1 MSRILSSPAIPPVFF
16 PPPRERG
23 GGQQNQNQNLFALLS
38 LLNQQQQQGITTEQR
53 QQQLDENIR
62 RTKREE
68 EDREAAL
75 LRNDVQLR
83 RIASQ
88 KRIEERITKEQN
100 RVFREEISPAYDSSL
115 DKINSSLRLSLKDL
129 ISSRD
134 VGDVEGIVRK
144 LNGIV
149 HAEVKKGGAHQYGAL
164 TAAADVM
171 SRILRIVPE
180 AAEDQ
185 AFQDL
190 ELKMS
195 ERSFISKI
203 IPRSSFR
210 QLVPTLD
217 EFRLRYDSIRDQ
229 GRAAKERVTDITTQ
243 VSPTSKA
250 DQRRIFGLLREE
262 ERFRFDRSPISVEE
276 TLDRATSETARP
288 GAPIF
293 SPTLDARSTPPKEDL
308 GLAEGFAKSSQELS
322 AKILAPVENPTAFG
336 EAARGIGALG
346 SLIPSAAVTLGGGVL
361 DALDLNVPITDAGFL
376 SSVFG
381 SDTPFNRRTRE
392 IDQGHEDFLRQEG
405 IFGLT
410 LDEITKSRTPGGE
423 SPPGFFSLPPGPTG
437 TGASNALGLSGFID
451 FLFNAAGRD
460 SRQEKERQLGLIAA
474 ESDSRTQRGT
484 PPLRIEDGPFPP
496 APPGGLDFLE
506 QFKREASGLP
516 PLNDQDEV
524 EKLFSSILR

>member
-23 GGQQNQNQNLFALLS
+23 GDQQNQNQNLFALLS

-115 DKINSSLRLSLKDL
+115 DKVNSSLRLSLKDL

-185 AFQDL
+185 TFQDL

-243 VSPTSKA
+243 VSPTSKS

-293 SPTLDARSTPPKEDL
+293 SPTLDVRTTPPEEGL
-308 GLAEGFAKSSQELS
+308 GLEGDLRGLAVDVMKPIFEGESRLFPAVGRAIAGTALSVGAEADRLGKGLLS
-322 AKILAPVENPTAFG
+322 FLNPKV
-336 EAARGIGALG
+336 
-346 SLIPSAAVTLGGGVL
+346 STLMEPDIF
-361 DALDLNVPITDAGFL
+361 DALIGTGISDSTGLTRLLDSMGFNFGGNNANESQFL
-376 SSVFG
+376 S
-381 SDTPFNRRTRE
+381 
-392 IDQGHEDFLRQEG
+392 G
-405 IFGLT
+405 IAT
-410 LDEITKSRTPGGE
+410 
-423 SPPGFFSLPPGPTG
+423 
-437 TGASNALGLSGFID
+437 
-451 FLFNAAGRD
+451 
-460 SRQEKERQLGLIAA
+460 

-484 PPLRIEDGPFPP
+484 PPLRIEEGPFPP

-524 EKLFSSILR
+524 EKLFSLIQR